1 MEVKIDGVPIPFM
14 SKSITFPTATPD
26 KYPQGWFKPKK
37 CRQCSKIFTP
47 VAPSQHHC
55 SLQCATIGASD
66 AYLKRVYGISIK
78 DYITLYKRQNG
89 KCAICKQEGFTLKD
103 SVKTQINVDHNHL
116 TGEIRGLL
124 CPNCNR
130 ALGLLKDSKERIK
143 NALEY
148 LDTPTIKPYQPV
160 KVGRTIGGLF
170 TKETLFEIYDDIFIN
185 KLRTKEI
192 EEKYSISRN
201 TKRNIELGKTHYKE
215 LQEYRERATTI
226 Q

>member
-1 MEVKIDGVPIPFM
+1 M
-14 SKSITFPTATPD
+14 
-26 KYPQGWFKPKK
+26 
-37 CRQCSKIFTP
+37 
-47 VAPSQHHC
+47 
-55 SLQCATIGASD
+55 
-66 AYLKRVYGISIK
+66 YGISIK

-103 SVKTQINVDHNHL
+103 SVKTQINVDHKDL

-160 KVGRTIGGLF
+160 KAGKTVGGLF
-170 TKETLFEIYDDIFIN
+170 TKETLFKIYDDIFIN